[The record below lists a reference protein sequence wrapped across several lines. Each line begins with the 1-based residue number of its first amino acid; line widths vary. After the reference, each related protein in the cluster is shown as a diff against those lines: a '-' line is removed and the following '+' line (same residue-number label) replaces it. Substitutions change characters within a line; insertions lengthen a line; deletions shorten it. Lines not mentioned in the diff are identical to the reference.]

1 MNYFSTPFS
10 RLESFQIR
18 IEQLFLFELTELLIH
33 SSAFQLQYM
42 VMTYETNM
50 ALPHKSKF
58 TCLLQ
63 KKALSDIISILDFML
78 NLSKTRVK
86 AWVQFT
92 RALNPIPVCKTICIF
107 KLSTTKIKWKLTQIT
122 HRSLPSQGEDQY

>member
-18 IEQLFLFELTELLIH
+18 IEQLFLFELTELLIQ

-50 ALPHKSKF
+50 ALPHKSQF
-58 TCLLQ
+58 TCLLR
-63 KKALSDIISILDFML
+63 KKIKKHYFTLLASWTSCWISVKLGSKLGSNALEHWTQSQSVKLYAFL
-78 NLSKTRVK
+78 NL
-86 AWVQFT
+86 
-92 RALNPIPVCKTICIF
+92 N
-107 KLSTTKIKWKLTQIT
+107 TTKIKWKLTQIT
-122 HRSLPSQGEDQY
+122 HRSLPS